1 MKVKFNDYE
10 PKEIIRFIREWTG
23 LTQKEFG
30 KSINKSERVIQDY
43 EAGHRRYYTETLKTI
58 CKVHKIKITIEK
70 D

>member
-1 MKVKFNDYE
+1 MKVKFSDYE
-10 PKEIIRFIREWTG
+10 PNEIIRFIRECVG

-30 KSINKSERVIQDY
+30 ESIGKSERAIQDY
-43 EAGHRRYYTETLKTI
+43 EAGRRRYYAETLKTI